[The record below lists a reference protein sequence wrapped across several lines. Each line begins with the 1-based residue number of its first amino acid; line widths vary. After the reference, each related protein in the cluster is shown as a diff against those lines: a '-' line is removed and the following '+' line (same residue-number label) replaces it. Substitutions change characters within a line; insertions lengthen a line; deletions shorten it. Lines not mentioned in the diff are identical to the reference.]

1 MKKALTFKLL
11 FSVLILLLLTF
22 ICACDNSIHYWNCD
36 QPWENVNCVKI
47 VDAKNAYEYTVLS
60 ELSDDRAKELYYEI
74 ENLPMKRYGLE
85 LLTPRGICFLIE
97 FKNGDY
103 DFISKIEPEH
113 CRQGED
119 RIMCYTSWLYVD
131 EESWESIINK
141 YYCSDSI
148 IETSAE

>member
-1 MKKALTFKLL
+1 MQKALTFKLL
-11 FSVLILLLLTF
+11 FSVLILLLLMF

-36 QPWENVNCVKI
+36 QPWENVISIKI
-47 VDAKNAYEYTVLS
+47 VDAKDAYVYTVIS
-60 ELSDDRAKELYYEI
+60 ELSDDQAKELYYDI
-74 ENLPMKRYGLE
+74 ENLQMERYYGSLR
-85 LLTPRGICFLIE
+85 TPHGICFLIE

-103 DFISKIEPEH
+103 DIISEYEQVH
-113 CRQGED
+113 CRHEEG
-119 RIMCYTSWLYVD
+119 RIMGYHSWLRAD

>member
-1 MKKALTFKLL
+1 MKKSLTFKLL
-11 FSVLILLLLTF
+11 FSVLILLLLMF
-22 ICACDNSIHYWNCD
+22 ICACDNSIHYWDYD

-47 VDAKNAYEYTVLS
+47 VDAKDAYVYTVIS
-60 ELSDDRAKELYYEI
+60 ELSDDQAKELYYDI
-74 ENLPMKRYGLE
+74 ENLQMERYYGSLR
-85 LLTPRGICFLIE
+85 TPHGICFLIE

-103 DFISKIEPEH
+103 DFISEIEPEH

-131 EESWESIINK
+131 EESWERIINK

-148 IETSAE
+148 IETSSE